1 VTTEARRLH
10 GSAVDLAAAEP
21 DWRRWMDRK
30 GVRPSNPA
38 ALFLS
43 FLATWIDRQ
52 PGQAADGNGDLDWIG
67 EMALAWWATLDDAGQ
82 EKWRGRV
89 GERIDLDDDE
99 GWFRSEA
106 SMARDAFD
114 RRWHRQ
120 HCPPE
125 KSELPPQ
132 LLARAAAAA
141 GPAEDPAAIE
151 AGWREWIIDQPS
163 WMQDMLM
170 HSVMTYA
177 RQLAGDGQQG
187 GN

>member
-1 VTTEARRLH
+1 
-10 GSAVDLAAAEP
+10 
-21 DWRRWMDRK
+21 
-30 GVRPSNPA
+30 
-38 ALFLS
+38 
-43 FLATWIDRQ
+43 
-52 PGQAADGNGDLDWIG
+52 
-67 EMALAWWATLDDAGQ
+67 
-82 EKWRGRV
+82 
-89 GERIDLDDDE
+89 
-99 GWFRSEA
+99 
-106 SMARDAFD
+106 MARDAFD